1 MKFYHKLLFSAGI
14 LAAGAA
20 ACVDDNDW
28 GTDSSYNR
36 LFSPQSLDV
45 SVGSTTAEVTFDY
58 LTNVDYYL
66 LELNTDSLYLDDV
79 QAGSRID
86 TVRESPYTL
95 EGLAGET
102 TYFLRMKACSY
113 GDTAPSLWSYYE
125 DDDYRSFTTDG
136 EQIFYS
142 VSTADVTE
150 STVLLTWIAGET
162 ATAIRVYAS
171 ESAFDN
177 GEDPLQEVA
186 VAADNVEAG
195 EITITGL
202 ESQTSYWF
210 VIYNGDVKRGE
221 IGATTSAP
229 MPDADLKYSLEGV
242 TRLGQDLLDELA
254 AQAQEAAGGASSYSL
269 TLGVEGGTTLEVYG
283 TDESGED
290 AALVLPDG
298 LSVTFYALP
307 GERPVLS
314 FPESLDI
321 EGTHAYIRFEGVAIA
336 DDGCQYLVNQ
346 STAATVGEFT
356 LTDCV
361 INDMDRSII
370 RLQGSDATTIGEIN
384 IDNTVVTNIGSGGY
398 AVFRVDNS
406 AYTISSINVTN
417 STINSV
423 GHNFIQASGCNLGE
437 VNFDGV
443 TFYNAPNSSS
453 RYLVDANG
461 NSTNVNV
468 ENTLFGL
475 TPGRGIRTGGTI
487 AVYNSYKTSDGV
499 FSSNDFDVD
508 VTSPEATSAEVFAD
522 PDSGDFTLQLRA
534 LSSLG
539 IGDPRWYE

>member
-1 MKFYHKLLFSAGI
+1 MKFYYKLLFSAGI

-28 GTDSSYNR
+28 GTDSSYDR

-45 SVGSTTAEVTFDY
+45 SVGSTTAEVTFDV

-66 LELNTDSLYLDDV
+66 LELSTDSLYLDDV
-79 QAGSRID
+79 HTGSRID
-86 TVRESPYTL
+86 TVLTSPYTL

-102 TYFLRMKACSY
+102 TYFLRMKACSN
-113 GDTAPSLWSYYE
+113 GATASSLWSYYE

-136 EQIFYS
+136 EQIFNS
-142 VSTADVTE
+142 VSSADLTE
-150 STVLLTWIAGET
+150 NTVRLTWTAGEE
-162 ATAIRVYAS
+162 ATVIRVYAS
-171 ESAFDN
+171 ESAFDA
-177 GEDPLQEVA
+177 GEDPLQEVE
-186 VAADNVEAG
+186 VTAADVEAG
-195 EITITGL
+195 EITVTGL

-210 VIYNGDVKRGE
+210 VIYNGDVKRDE
-221 IGATTSAP
+221 IGATTTAP
-229 MPDADLKYSLEGV
+229 MPDADLRYSLEGV
-242 TRLGQDLLDELA
+242 THLDQDLLDELA

-283 TDESGED
+283 VNESGESTT
-290 AALVLPDG
+290 LVLPDG

-314 FPESLDI
+314 FPKSLDI
-321 EGTHAYIRFEGVAIA
+321 EGTHAYIRFEGVTIA

-346 STAATVGEFT
+346 STAATVSEFS

-361 INDMDRSII
+361 IDDMDRSII
-370 RLQGSDATTIGEIN
+370 RLQSSDATYIGEIN

-417 STINSV
+417 STFNNV

-443 TFYNAPNSSS
+443 TFYNTPNNSS

-468 ENTLFGL
+468 YNTLFGL
-475 TPGRGIRTGGTI
+475 TSGRGIRTGGTI
-487 AVYNSYKTSDGV
+487 TVYNSYKTSDGV
-499 FSSNDFDVD
+499 FSSNDFTVD
-508 VTSPEATSAEVFAD
+508 ITTPEATSAQVFAD
-522 PDSGDFTLQLRA
+522 PDSGDFTLL
-534 LSSLG
+534 LDDLYG